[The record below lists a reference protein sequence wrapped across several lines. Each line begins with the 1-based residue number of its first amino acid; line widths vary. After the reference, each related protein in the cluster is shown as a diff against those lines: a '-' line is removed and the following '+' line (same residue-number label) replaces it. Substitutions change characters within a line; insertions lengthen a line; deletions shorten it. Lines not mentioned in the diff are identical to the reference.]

1 MDLLFNH
8 HQDKRHKNGK
18 THSYCD
24 LKLYKFNNLIH
35 YVAEFC
41 FTYYRYEV
49 EKNMSVNYGLT
60 IDMNNGDLTSTYQ
73 IINKSPSSEVFGLSK
88 CNKIKNKFDKVFET
102 TSSGFYNGEKRKKF
116 WGVKY
121 DKVTSKIFNII
132 LNNLSQEI
140 KSEFLK
146 GKDYINK
153 PVINPLFDLLVDFH
167 LDKKKIKSHD
177 SVYFS
182 IQREYPKIKWLRL
195 NDYKF
200 LPSVLDS
207 YGIKTKY
214 LIGEINKNETNDINI
229 RSVNYLCKLFGEN
242 YVDYL
247 KQIDWATHCCVPT
260 PNKKHHELKNEYE
273 KKSMIKL
280 INNWEKENFH
290 VNDLI
295 SSISELL
302 TIREFLETKNINLKF
317 KVNNDIEFM
326 LTFERWK
333 NMKSHYKKG
342 YQIRYSMPND
352 FVCEIEKEI
361 IVDGLVFKPTILK
374 TEEEYNLEGFIMKN
388 CMGKQFIY
396 GLMRIY
402 ISLTHK
408 RKRINLQYNRNGN
421 LLQSYGKANTPVDV
435 FFNESVKILNKRM
448 LEYSDIQW
456 VKEKYDFI
464 V

>member
-8 HQDKRHKNGK
+8 HQDKRHKDDK

-24 LKLYKFNNLIH
+24 LKLYRFDNLIH
-35 YVAEFC
+35 YIAEFC
-41 FTYYRYEV
+41 FSYDRYGSQ
-49 EKNMSVNYGLT
+49 KILSVNHGLT
-60 IDMNNGDLTSTYQ
+60 IDIKNGDLTCSYQ
-73 IINKSPSSEVFGLSK
+73 IINKSPSSNVFGFSK
-88 CNKIKNKFDKVFET
+88 NNRIKNKFDRVFEIT
-102 TSSGFYNGEKRKKF
+102 DSGFYNGEKRKNF

-121 DKVTSKIFNII
+121 DKVTSEIFNII

-195 NDYKF
+195 NEYKF

-214 LIGEINKNETNDINI
+214 LIGEVNKNETNDINI
-229 RSVNYLCKLFGEN
+229 RSVSYLCKLFGEN

-247 KQIDWATHCCVPT
+247 KQIDWVTHCCT
-260 PNKKHHELKNEYE
+260 STSNKKYHQLKNESE
-273 KKSMIKL
+273 KKFMIKL
-280 INNWEKENFH
+280 INNWEKDTIQNNNLLEMIN
-290 VNDLI
+290 
-295 SSISELL
+295 ELL
-302 TIREFLETKNINLKF
+302 SIREFLETKNINLKF
-317 KVNNDIEFM
+317 NAKNDVEFE
-326 LTFERWK
+326 LIHKQWE
-333 NMKSHYKKG
+333 NMKLHFKKG
-342 YQIRYSMPND
+342 YRIRYSMPSD
-352 FVCEIEKEI
+352 FINEIEKDI
-361 IVDGLVFKPTILK
+361 IIDGLVFKPTILK
-374 TEEEYNLEGFIMKN
+374 TEEDYNMEGFVMKN
-388 CMGKQFIY
+388 CMGKQFIN
-396 GLMRIY
+396 GLIHIY

-408 RKRINLQYNRNGN
+408 RKRINLQYRKGN
-421 LLQSYGKANTPVDV
+421 LLQSYGKANTPVDI

>member
-73 IINKSPSSEVFGLSK
+73 IINKSPSNSVFGFSK
-88 CNKIKNKFDKVFET
+88 NNRIKNKFDRVFEIT
-102 TSSGFYNGEKRKKF
+102 ESGFYNGEKRKKF

-333 NMKSHYKKG
+333 NMKSH
-342 YQIRYSMPND
+342 
-352 FVCEIEKEI
+352 
-361 IVDGLVFKPTILK
+361 
-374 TEEEYNLEGFIMKN
+374 
-388 CMGKQFIY
+388 
-396 GLMRIY
+396 
-402 ISLTHK
+402 
-408 RKRINLQYNRNGN
+408 
-421 LLQSYGKANTPVDV
+421 
-435 FFNESVKILNKRM
+435 
-448 LEYSDIQW
+448 
-456 VKEKYDFI
+456 
-464 V
+464 